1 MNGQVRLVRRN
12 RAYLALAVAAT
23 VAVGVAS
30 RRHPGLFPEALGK
43 YPGDVLW
50 AQTVYWGVGF
60 LWPTMSVARLSA
72 CALSISYADEF
83 SQLYQ
88 ADWANRIRSTTFGH
102 LVFGSTFSW
111 ADMLS
116 YTVGVSLCALV
127 ELIVLKVGRA
137 RS

>member
-1 MNGQVRLVRRN
+1 VELIRRN
-12 RAYLALAVAAT
+12 RAYLSLAVAAT
-23 VAVGVAS
+23 VVVGLAS

-50 AQTVYWGVGF
+50 AQTVYWGIGF
-60 LWPTMSVARLSA
+60 LSRSMSVARLSA
-72 CALSISYADEF
+72 CALVASYADEF

-88 ADWANRIRSTTFGH
+88 ADWANEIRSTTLGH

-111 ADMLS
+111 FDMLA
-116 YTVGVSLCALV
+116 YTIGISLCALV
-127 ELIVLKVGRA
+127 ELVVFKIGRA